1 MKMWLGYLFVVF
13 VSVGVFGSEAQ
24 ACDINHLSDLNSQV
38 SELYG
43 SGKYH
48 EAILIAEKSLQIAES
63 SCGSDHLITAIS
75 LDNMAD
81 LYRTHDQNDEAEPL
95 YHRALKIREKQLG
108 PDHPSTATSL
118 CNLAELYSAEG
129 RYEEAEPLYQRAV
142 EIREKQLGA
151 DHPDTIQSI
160 EDLAEFYRTHGQ

>member
-1 MKMWLGYLFVVF
+1 MIAVF
-13 VSVGVFGSEAQ
+13 LSVGVIGSEVQ
-24 ACDINHLSDLNSQV
+24 ACDTNSLSDLNSQV

-63 SCGSDHLITAIS
+63 SCGSDHLITANS

-81 LYRTHDQNDEAEPL
+81 LYRTHDQNEEAEPL
-95 YHRALKIREKQLG
+95 YQRALKIREKKLG

-118 CNLAELYSAEG
+118 CNLAVFYSAEG
-129 RYEEAEPLYQRAV
+129 RYEEAETLYLRAA

-160 EDLAEFYRTHGQ
+160 EGLAELYRTYGQ